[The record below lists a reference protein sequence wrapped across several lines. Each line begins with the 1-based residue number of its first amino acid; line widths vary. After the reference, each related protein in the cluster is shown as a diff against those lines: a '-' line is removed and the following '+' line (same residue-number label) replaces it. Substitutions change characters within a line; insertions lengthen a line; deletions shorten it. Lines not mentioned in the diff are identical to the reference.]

1 MKSFIKSGLVL
12 CLFNITTVLYAGSI
26 DILGVAKSIDT
37 LEYKVVGPGTVYTRF
52 SLPDYPLSVYMM
64 TVDLNNPYNFVET
77 FQAGEQV
84 GKTEAM
90 TSAFGRLNAAGHRTI
105 GGINGNFWI
114 VSGQG
119 QPAEL
124 LGVPHSGSMKN
135 GVLITDPNGWNRG
148 RTTIPEELL
157 QEIGFAVIDKN
168 RKIWID
174 DMDFDGKV
182 TIDGIGSYPI
192 SEINRIRKTN
202 ELVFFNNY
210 MGSLATRTD
219 DDGTEVFIKPVENQS
234 WNVNGEVLCK
244 VVRIV
249 KDKGANAIP
258 SGESVLS
265 GTGTAKTFLENLTE
279 GQTLKVNM
287 GIYTLKDNERP
298 MADQMLTGNAL
309 VMKNG
314 ELTIRNTNEAYNSQ
328 LYPRTGIGMSQDGK
342 KLFLIVI
349 DKSAGSIGA
358 STGTM
363 CGILKAFGAYN
374 ATSMD
379 GGGSAQMMLNAQI
392 VNNSADGKER
402 AVADGWFV
410 YHNAP
415 DDNVITKLEF
425 ADYKLEIPVFAN
437 YKPVILGYNQYGVLV
452 DKNVQGCIFSCSNG
466 IGYIDAEFGF
476 VAAENIGIGNIT
488 AQLNGVSVSKSVRVI
503 SSNIKIKLD
512 SVLID
517 QRRSY
522 PVEVLSTSGTKV
534 MSVSPSLLNWVVA
547 DLSICEM
554 KNGLLKGLKNGS
566 TFLVAQ
572 LGNFKD
578 TIKVKVEIPE
588 SAVMSADNF
597 NPADWTLEATSAL
610 NATLN
615 SLNTTDN
622 TTKGAAVN
630 FVYNSARGPYIKL
643 SRKLYLYSLPDTIIL
658 SLNTGDIS
666 LSKMLISLQ
675 ANNSTGDVIRE
686 FNSFVPN
693 TDSKITIPIASVFDN
708 SDISVFP
715 IRFNYLNFYLNAM
728 TTGQSYQL
736 KLNEIL
742 LCYKD
747 FTFSAD
753 PSVLE
758 NGYSVYPNPSVGKF
772 SIKLNK
778 PAVDQLKIQIYS
790 VSGEVVYLQDY
801 NSPANDKF
809 EVETGHFSPG
819 VYILKVSID
828 KQQFVSKINIKK

>member
-1 MKSFIKSGLVL
+1 MSSYIKSGFVL
-12 CLFNITTVLYAGSI
+12 WFLNITAVLYAGSI
-26 DILGVAKSIDT
+26 DISGVAKSIDT

-52 SLPDYPLSVYMM
+52 NLPDYPLSAYLL
-64 TVDLNNPYNFVET
+64 TVDMNNPYNFVET

-105 GGINGNFWI
+105 GGVNGNFWI

-148 RTTIPEELL
+148 RTTVPEELL

-174 DMDFDGKV
+174 DMGLDAKV
-182 TIDGIGSYPI
+182 TIDGAGEYPI

-219 DDGTEVFIKPVENQS
+219 DNGTEVFIKPVENQS
-234 WNVNGEVLCK
+234 WNVNADVLCK

-249 KDKGANAIP
+249 NDKGANVIP
-258 SGESVLS
+258 TGESVLS
-265 GTGTAKTFLENLTE
+265 GTGTVKTFLGQLTV

-298 MADQMLTGNAL
+298 QADQMLTGNAL

-349 DKSAGSIGA
+349 DKYAGSIGA
-358 STGTM
+358 STATM

-392 VNNSADGKER
+392 VNNPADGKER

-425 ADYKLEIPVFAN
+425 ADYKLEIPVFAS
-437 YKPVILGYNQYGVLV
+437 YKPVILGYNQYGVLI
-452 DKNVQGCIFSCSNG
+452 DKNVQGCNFSCSSE
-466 IGYIDAEFGF
+466 IGRIDAEYGF
-476 VAAENIGIGNIT
+476 VASENAGNGIIT
-488 AQLNGVSVSKSVRVI
+488 VQLNGVTVSKSVKVI
-503 SSNIKIKLD
+503 SSNIKIRLD

-522 PVEVLSTSGTKV
+522 PVEVLSSSGTKV
-534 MSVSPSLLNWVVA
+534 MSVSPALLNWVVA
-547 DLSICEM
+547 DQGICEM
-554 KNGLLKGLKNGS
+554 KNGFLKGLKNGS
-566 TFLVAQ
+566 TFIVAQ
-572 LGNFKD
+572 LGNFRD
-578 TIKVKVEIPE
+578 TLKVKVEIPE
-588 SAVMSADNF
+588 SAVLSADNF

-610 NATLN
+610 NATMN
-615 SLNTTDN
+615 SLNTTEN
-622 TTKGAAVN
+622 PTNGAAVN

-643 SRKLYLYSLPDTIIL
+643 LRKLYLYSLPDTIKL
-658 SLNTGDIS
+658 SLNTGSIS
-666 LSKMLISLQ
+666 FSKMLISLQ
-675 ANNSTGDVIRE
+675 ANNSTGDVTRE
-686 FNSFVPN
+686 FSSFVPDTN
-693 TDSKITIPIASVFDN
+693 TKITIPVTSLFDI

-715 IRFNYLNFYLNAM
+715 IRINYLNFYLNAL
-728 TTGQSYQL
+728 TAGQSYQL
-736 KLNEIL
+736 KLNEIS

-747 FTFSAD
+747 IAFAAD
-753 PSVLE
+753 PSVIE
-758 NGYSVYPNPSVGKF
+758 NGFSVFPNPAVGKF
-772 SIKLNK
+772 SIRLCK
-778 PAVDQLKIQIYS
+778 PVADKLKIQIYS
-790 VSGEVVYLQDY
+790 VTGETVYLQDY
-801 NSPANDKF
+801 VTPGNDKF
-809 EVETGHFSPG
+809 DVQTNQLHPG
-819 VYILKVSID
+819 VYVLKVCID
-828 KQQFVSKINIKK
+828 NQQFISKINIKK